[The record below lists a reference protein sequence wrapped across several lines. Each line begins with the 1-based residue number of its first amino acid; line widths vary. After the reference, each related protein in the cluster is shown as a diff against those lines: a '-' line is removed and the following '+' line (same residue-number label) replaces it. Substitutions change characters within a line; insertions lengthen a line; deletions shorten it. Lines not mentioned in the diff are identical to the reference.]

1 MYARLISPPQT
12 FDEKIAAA
20 CERIVS
26 AMTTYPEL
34 LVASSDRLDTEM
46 MRAWQV
52 TWYQGLAPKVFLQ
65 QACCL

>member
-1 MYARLISPPQT
+1 MALMYARLISPPQT

-34 LVASSDRLDTEM
+34 LVAALTGSTLR
-46 MRAWQV
+46 
-52 TWYQGLAPKVFLQ
+52 
-65 QACCL
+65 